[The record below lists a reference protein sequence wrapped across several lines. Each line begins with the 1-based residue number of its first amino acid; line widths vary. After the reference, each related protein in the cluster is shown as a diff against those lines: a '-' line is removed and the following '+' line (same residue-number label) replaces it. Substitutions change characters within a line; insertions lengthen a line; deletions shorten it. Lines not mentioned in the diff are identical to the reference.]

1 MEFKVESGESEV
13 SQVSERARLSIF
25 LSEMKSRRAA
35 GLLSSTVMEETDPV
49 LRWARLMEGK
59 EATGP
64 GLTWMSPESKR
75 RIEQNRYE
83 WRRGFK
89 PDKVIEWCERKET
102 GSQSR
107 EKQTEEFGNGW

>member
-13 SQVSERARLSIF
+13 SQVSERARMSIF

-35 GLLSSTVMEETDPV
+35 GLLSSALMEESDRV
-49 LRWARLMEGK
+49 LRWERLMEGK

-64 GLTWMSPESKR
+64 GLTWMSPERKR

-89 PDKVIEWCERKET
+89 PDKVMEWCERKEM
-102 GSQSR
+102 GRKSR
-107 EKQTEEFGNGW
+107 EEQTEI

>member
-13 SQVSERARLSIF
+13 IQVSERARMSIF

-35 GLLSSTVMEETDPV
+35 GLLRSAVMEETDRV

-64 GLTWMSPESKR
+64 GLTWLSPESK
-75 RIEQNRYE
+75 
-83 WRRGFK
+83 G
-89 PDKVIEWCERKET
+89 RKE
-102 GSQSR
+102 
-107 EKQTEEFGNGW
+107 